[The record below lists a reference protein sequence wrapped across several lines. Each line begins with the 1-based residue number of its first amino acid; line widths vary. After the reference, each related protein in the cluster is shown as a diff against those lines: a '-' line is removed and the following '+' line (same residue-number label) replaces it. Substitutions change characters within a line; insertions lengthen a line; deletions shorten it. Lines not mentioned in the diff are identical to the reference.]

1 MVLVVIVFSTLQNR
15 LTNSTANAA
24 PLGRMRLMA
33 AAQAGNPDR
42 YDVDGTIDLGPDQT
56 NVLKLTIAHTVKLSR
71 RVLLD
76 APPAVRAPTAL
87 RRGHE
92 AV

>member
-15 LTNSTANAA
+15 LTNGTADAA
-24 PLGRMRLMA
+24 PLGWMRLMVT
-33 AAQAGNPDR
+33 AQADNPDR
-42 YDVDGTIDLGPDQT
+42 YDVDGTIDLRPNQA
-56 NVLKLTIAHTVKLSR
+56 NVLELTIAHAVKLSR
-71 RVLLD
+71 CVLLD